1 MYKFSKEDNRHIHSE
16 CRLGAD
22 VNLIPDCD
30 VNAALEDYN
39 FLHNESLKDYLYW
52 KAKVSALQNSVREL
66 KGVLTI
72 IWDMKSLK
80 GERELL
86 FAKLYCER
94 DFLRKCNEQL
104 VLTRKNMKYYNHIF
118 SKLQERKIEAK
129 MKDVGQY
136 HYKFSIFNS
145 HGTVI
150 DSLEFNC
157 ERDLTKEEAIEILG
171 KVDIERYKFFHL
183 YFTTCAKNIAFGV
196 WEKSKSKPG
205 DEKFPTYA

>member
-104 VLTRKNMKYYNHIF
+104 VLTRKNMKYPAN
-118 SKLQERKIEAK
+118 
-129 MKDVGQY
+129 G
-136 HYKFSIFNS
+136 SINRA
-145 HGTVI
+145 TP
-150 DSLEFNC
+150 
-157 ERDLTKEEAIEILG
+157 AIIL
-171 KVDIERYKFFHL
+171 
-183 YFTTCAKNIAFGV
+183 
-196 WEKSKSKPG
+196 
-205 DEKFPTYA
+205 